1 MNQFQIASEKLS
13 SARRHLIS
21 RNPEGERAALL
32 SALADVEAG
41 LAALGDSKLVSD
53 AATRSV
59 EVLRSLVPTLGRLN
73 DATDKFD
80 FGQFAGAVDEL
91 ASWLYWAEPSAA

>member
-1 MNQFQIASEKLS
+1 MNRFRIASDKLS

-21 RNPEGERAALL
+21 RHPEGERAALL
-32 SALADVEAG
+32 SALEDVEAG
-41 LAALGDSKLVSD
+41 LEALGDSRLVSE

-59 EVLRSLVPTLGRLN
+59 EVLRSLLPTLDRLGE
-73 DATDKFD
+73 ATDRFD
-80 FGQFAGAVDEL
+80 FGKFAGAVDEL